1 MAADIYP
8 GLSGP
13 VPIPPE
19 QWNEMVL
26 SIGNDMTLMT
36 LYDQGRKDAA
46 AWAVKHT
53 LVTEAQAKAALRR
66 TAMRLPK

>member
-1 MAADIYP
+1 M
-8 GLSGP
+8 G
-13 VPIPPE
+13 
-19 QWNEMVL
+19 L
-26 SIGNDMTLMT
+26 SIGNDTTLMT